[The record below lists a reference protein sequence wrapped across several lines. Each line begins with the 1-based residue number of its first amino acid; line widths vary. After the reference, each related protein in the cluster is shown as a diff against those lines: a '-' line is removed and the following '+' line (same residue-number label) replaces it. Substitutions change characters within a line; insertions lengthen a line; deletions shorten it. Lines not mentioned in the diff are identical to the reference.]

1 MSNAAKCAAP
11 SFSACSPLPLLAL
24 PQPARAQAV
33 ADFYRGRNVTLIVGY
48 SAGGG
53 YDTYSRILARHLGKH
68 IPGNPAIV
76 VQNMPGAGSLKLT
89 NYLYNVAPKDGS
101 TIGIFSRGMAMEPL
115 IGGANVA
122 FDSTKLTWLG
132 SGTNET
138 SVFVTW
144 HTSPVKTWNDLITK
158 DFTVGGEGSGSDPDV
173 YALLLKNAFGAK
185 LRLITGYP
193 GTAEIAIALERGE
206 VDSRASWSWTSL
218 KTLKPNWI
226 AEKKVNF
233 PVQLNLTRGADLQDV
248 PLVTEFAKNDRQRQ
262 MLKLILS
269 RQEMARPYAA
279 PPGIPDDRKA
289 ALRKAFDDAW
299 ADPELLAEM
308 KARGQEVNPVS
319 GAALDALIAEL
330 YATPKD
336 VVEETRKAI
345 GGSELF
351 PAPASASSH
360 PAASSRP
367 ARRTA
372 LTMF

>member
-1 MSNAAKCAAP
+1 MHRWLIAGLSIGI
-11 SFSACSPLPLLAL
+11 LTL
-24 PQPARAQAV
+24 PQAASAQDAV
-33 ADFYRGRNVTLIVGY
+33 ADFYRGRTVTLIVGY

-53 YDTYSRILARHLGKH
+53 YDTYSRILARHLGRH
-68 IPGNPAIV
+68 IPGNPTIV
-76 VQNMPGAGSLKLT
+76 VQNMPGAGSLKMT

-101 TIGIFSRGMAMEPL
+101 IIGIFSRGMAMEPL
-115 IGGANVA
+115 IGGTNVA
-122 FDSTKLTWLG
+122 FDSTKMTWLG
-132 SGTNET
+132 SGTNEV

-144 HTSPVKTWNDLITK
+144 HTSPVKTWRDVVTK
-158 DFTVGGEGSGSDPDV
+158 DFTVGGEGSGSDPDT

-206 VDSRASWSWTSL
+206 VDSRASWSWSSL

-233 PVQLNLTRGADLQDV
+233 PVQLNLTKGAELQDV
-248 PLVTEFAKNDRQRQ
+248 PLITEFATSDKQRQ

-279 PPGIPDDRKA
+279 PPGIPEDRKA
-289 ALRKAFDDAW
+289 ALRKAFDETW

-319 GAALDALIAEL
+319 GAALDKLIAEL
-330 YATPKD
+330 YATPKA

-345 GGSELF
+345 GGQ
-351 PAPASASSH
+351 
-360 PAASSRP
+360 
-367 ARRTA
+367 
-372 LTMF
+372 

>member
-1 MSNAAKCAAP
+1 MHRW
-11 SFSACSPLPLLAL
+11 LLAALSIGILTL
-24 PQPARAQAV
+24 PQAASAQDAV
-33 ADFYRGRNVTLIVGY
+33 ADFYRGRTVTLIVGY

-53 YDTYSRILARHLGKH
+53 YDTYSRILARHLGRH
-68 IPGNPAIV
+68 IPGTPTIV
-76 VQNMPGAGSLKLT
+76 VQNMPGAGSLKMT

-115 IGGANVA
+115 IGGTNVA
-122 FDSTKLTWLG
+122 FDSTKMTWLG
-132 SGTNET
+132 SGTNEV

-144 HTSPVKTWNDLITK
+144 HTSPVKTWHDVVTK
-158 DFTVGGEGSGSDPDV
+158 DFTVGGEGSGSDPDT

-206 VDSRASWSWTSL
+206 VDSRASWSWSSL

-233 PVQLNLTRGADLQDV
+233 PVQLNLTKGAELQDV
-248 PLVTEFAKNDRQRQ
+248 PLITEFATSDKQRQ

-279 PPGIPDDRKA
+279 PPGIPEDRKA
-289 ALRKAFDDAW
+289 ALRKAFDETW

-319 GAALDALIAEL
+319 GAALDKLIAEL
-330 YATPKD
+330 YATPKA
-336 VVEETRKAI
+336 VVAETRKAI
-345 GGSELF
+345 GGQ
-351 PAPASASSH
+351 
-360 PAASSRP
+360 
-367 ARRTA
+367 
-372 LTMF
+372 

>member
-1 MSNAAKCAAP
+1 MHRW
-11 SFSACSPLPLLAL
+11 LLAALSIGILTL
-24 PQPARAQAV
+24 PQAASAQDAV
-33 ADFYRGRNVTLIVGY
+33 ADFYRGRTVTLIVGY

-53 YDTYSRILARHLGKH
+53 YDTYSRVLARHLGRH
-68 IPGNPAIV
+68 IPGTPTIV
-76 VQNMPGAGSLKLT
+76 VQNMPGAGSLKMT

-115 IGGANVA
+115 IGGTNVA
-122 FDSTKLTWLG
+122 FDSTKMTWLG
-132 SGTNET
+132 SGTNEV

-144 HTSPVKTWNDLITK
+144 HTSPVKTWHDVVTK
-158 DFTVGGEGSGSDPDV
+158 DFTVGGEGSGSDPDT

-206 VDSRASWSWTSL
+206 VDSRASWSWSSL

-233 PVQLNLTRGADLQDV
+233 PVQLNLTKGAELQDV
-248 PLVTEFAKNDRQRQ
+248 PLITEFATSDKQRQ

-279 PPGIPDDRKA
+279 PPGIPEDRKA
-289 ALRKAFDDAW
+289 ALRKAFDETW

-319 GAALDALIAEL
+319 GAALDKLIAEL
-330 YATPKD
+330 YATPKA
-336 VVEETRKAI
+336 VVAETRKAI
-345 GGSELF
+345 GGQ
-351 PAPASASSH
+351 
-360 PAASSRP
+360 
-367 ARRTA
+367 
-372 LTMF
+372 

>member
-1 MSNAAKCAAP
+1 MRRAVVLSLFA
-11 SFSACSPLPLLAL
+11 LVLAV
-24 PQPARAQAV
+24 PQAARAQSPAE
-33 ADFYRGRNVTLIVGY
+33 FYRGKTLTLIVGY
-48 SAGGG
+48 SPGGG

-68 IPGNPAIV
+68 IPGNPTIV
-76 VQNMPGAGSLKLT
+76 VQNMPGAGSLKLA
-89 NYLYNVAPKDGS
+89 NNLYNVAPKDGS

-115 IGGANVA
+115 IGGTNVQ
-122 FDSTKLTWLG
+122 FDSSKFTWLG

-144 HTSPVKTWNDLITK
+144 HASPVKTWNDILTK
-158 DFTVGGEGSGSDPDV
+158 DFTVGGEGSGSDPDT

-206 VDSRASWSWTSL
+206 VDSRASWSWSSL
-218 KTLKPNWI
+218 KTLKPDWI
-226 AEKKVNF
+226 AQKKVNL

-248 PLVTEFAKNDRQRQ
+248 PLITEFAKNDRQRQ

-289 ALRKAFDDAW
+289 ALRKAFDSAW
-299 ADPELLAEM
+299 ADPELLTEM

-319 GAALDALIAEL
+319 GAALDKLIAEL

-336 VVEETRKAI
+336 VVEETRRAI
-345 GGSELF
+345 GGQ
-351 PAPASASSH
+351 
-360 PAASSRP
+360 
-367 ARRTA
+367 
-372 LTMF
+372 

>member
-1 MSNAAKCAAP
+1 MHRC
-11 SFSACSPLPLLAL
+11 LLAALSIGILTL
-24 PQPARAQAV
+24 PQAASAQDAV
-33 ADFYRGRNVTLIVGY
+33 ADFYRGRTVTLIVGY

-53 YDTYSRILARHLGKH
+53 YDTYSRILARHLGRH
-68 IPGNPAIV
+68 IPGTPTIV
-76 VQNMPGAGSLKLT
+76 VQNMPGAGSLKMT

-115 IGGANVA
+115 IGGTNVA
-122 FDSTKLTWLG
+122 FDSTKMTWLG
-132 SGTNET
+132 SGTNEV

-144 HTSPVKTWNDLITK
+144 HTSPVKTWHDVVTK
-158 DFTVGGEGSGSDPDV
+158 DFTVGGEGSGSDPDT

-206 VDSRASWSWTSL
+206 VDSRASWSWSSL

-233 PVQLNLTRGADLQDV
+233 PVQLNLTKGAELQDV
-248 PLVTEFAKNDRQRQ
+248 PLITEFATSDKQRQ

-279 PPGIPDDRKA
+279 PPGIPEDRKA
-289 ALRKAFDDAW
+289 ALRKAFDETW

-319 GAALDALIAEL
+319 GAALDKLIAEL
-330 YATPKD
+330 YATPKA
-336 VVEETRKAI
+336 VVAETRKAI
-345 GGSELF
+345 GGQ
-351 PAPASASSH
+351 
-360 PAASSRP
+360 
-367 ARRTA
+367 
-372 LTMF
+372 